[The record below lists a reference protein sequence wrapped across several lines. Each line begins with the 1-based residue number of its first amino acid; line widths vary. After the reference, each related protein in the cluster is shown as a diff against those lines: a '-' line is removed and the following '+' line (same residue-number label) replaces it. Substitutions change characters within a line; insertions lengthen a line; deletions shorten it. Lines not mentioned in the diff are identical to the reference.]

1 MIRIEEIPV
10 SRIEEFWKIHYQ
22 YLIDDCILTDE
33 EDKEYFISPEYRDVI
48 KSYIQ
53 TDIDRFHMVYFV
65 ENGVDEHGV
74 PLYIRKP

>member
-1 MIRIEEIPV
+1 MDNVIGYRGT
-10 SRIEEFWKIHYQ
+10 F
-22 YLIDDCILTDE
+22 YLGNSWT
-33 EDKEYFISPEYRDVI
+33 KSVGTSI